1 MIHDV
6 MLSQLVRP
14 REHDRVLRLPSSL
27 GRVDR
32 AILEA
37 ALGEWRGGT
46 WAEALARLLE
56 ATERA
61 IPAGRIY
68 VLGHAAR
75 GPVVGSL
82 VSGVGITPDRGGISI
97 VKVMPGDARLVALAR
112 IAR

>member
-6 MLSQLVRP
+6 MPSQLVGP

-37 ALGEWRGGT
+37 
-46 WAEALARLLE
+46 
-56 ATERA
+56 

-68 VLGHAAR
+68 LLGHATQ
-75 GPVVGSL
+75 GPVIGSL
-82 VSGVGITPDRGGISI
+82 VSGVGITPERGGISI
-97 VKVMPGDARLVALAR
+97 VKVTPGDVRLVALAR